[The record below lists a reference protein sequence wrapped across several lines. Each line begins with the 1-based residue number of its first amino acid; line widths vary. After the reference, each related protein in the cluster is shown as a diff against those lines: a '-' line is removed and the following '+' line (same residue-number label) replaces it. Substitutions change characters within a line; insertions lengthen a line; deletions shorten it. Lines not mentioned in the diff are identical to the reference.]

1 MVQTT
6 RLSTTVSVLLRINDT
21 PPGEVGQVVITG
33 RSMQHGASEIVAL
46 LRAVADELDGKEET
60 VPDDKPTDRTID
72 QPADDEVAER
82 EREQRSPRNR
92 QARPRSDR

>member
-6 RLSTTVSVLLRINDT
+6 RLSTTVSVLLRINDK
-21 PPGEVGQVVITG
+21 PPGEVGQVVIAG
-33 RSMQHGASEIVAL
+33 RSMQHGKSEVAAL
-46 LRAVADELDGKEET
+46 LRAVADEFDGKEE
-60 VPDDKPTDRTID
+60 VPVPESKPNDRTTDKPADE
-72 QPADDEVAER
+72 PA